1 LNKEVKLQYK
11 KEEEMNS
18 PNLNLVFFFILIPAK
33 QTNKHLGYV
42 KMFAFTIG
50 KVILYF
56 HNLMNEFSK
65 NSKTP
70 LK

>member
-1 LNKEVKLQYK
+1 LNKEVKLQDQ

-33 QTNKHLGYV
+33 QKKKHLGYV

-56 HNLMNEFSK
+56 HNLRKEFSK
-65 NSKTP
+65 NSQTP